1 MLLVQNCTA
10 DFKYTL
16 KDCPSVLTLTEV
28 NSCLHLL
35 SVKKPAVILNDM
47 KSRFFCFAFFFLM
60 ENDTT

>member
-1 MLLVQNCTA
+1 MQNCTA

-16 KDCPSVLTLTEV
+16 KDCPSVLTEV

-35 SVKKPAVILNDM
+35 SVKKPSVILNDM
-47 KSRFFCFAFFFLM
+47 KSRFFVLLFFFLM

>member
-1 MLLVQNCTA
+1 MQNCTA

-47 KSRFFCFAFFFLM
+47 KSRFFVLLLFFF
-60 ENDTT
+60 